1 MTVTIELAVLVSI
14 TSAVL
19 AGAVSWGLAFGRASQ
34 RILNAEK
41 TATGALA
48 SASETAKMLPIV
60 MRDLDNV
67 VKNVDKIASRIEKQD
82 SDLRR
87 EVRRNSDKISSIDI
101 RLCLAE
107 SRMGIPNQVLSDRS
121 TPIEGISRR

>member
-1 MTVTIELAVLVSI
+1 MTVTVELAVLVSI

-34 RILNAEK
+34 RVLHAEE
-41 TATGALA
+41 TATGAME
-48 SASETAKMLPIV
+48 SATETAKMLPAV

-67 VKNVDKIASRIEKQD
+67 VKNVDKIASRIERQD
-82 SDLRR
+82 HDLRR
-87 EVRRNSDKISSIDI
+87 EVRKHSDKISNLDM
-101 RLCLAE
+101 RLSLAE